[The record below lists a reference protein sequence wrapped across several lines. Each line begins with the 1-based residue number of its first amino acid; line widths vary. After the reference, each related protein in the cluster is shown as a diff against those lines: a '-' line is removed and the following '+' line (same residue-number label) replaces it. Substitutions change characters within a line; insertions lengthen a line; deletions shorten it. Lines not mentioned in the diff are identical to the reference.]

1 MTSNTK
7 KNIDGRPQ
15 SSREI
20 RRHRITM
27 LVLWL
32 WPVILLLFI
41 GRWNI
46 VGKYWGWFL
55 CKIPWLL
62 FAGVM
67 QSWVYLAT
75 KKVPQERKELFMIVM
90 VFLTTASVFL
100 LPFGLAKWDYYTTYI
115 GYESNF
121 DFQMNPYWDYGENLL
136 ASFIIHFLAPLLPIV
151 VVVGVSEAK
160 GNSDFG
166 ASSYSGYS
174 YDDSER
180 DESMDD
186 DLLGAAAATG
196 LYYAAKHHHRHSDSW
211 LDNVMRGGD
220 ISDSFI
226 GHHGEFDRNDE
237 ARRISEDIQQFHN
250 AHPDADLSDHYN
262 WEDILDAETDGY
274 LDD

>member
-1 MTSNTK
+1 M
-7 KNIDGRPQ
+7 
-15 SSREI
+15 
-20 RRHRITM
+20 
-27 LVLWL
+27 
-32 WPVILLLFI
+32 
-41 GRWNI
+41 
-46 VGKYWGWFL
+46 
-55 CKIPWLL
+55 
-62 FAGVM
+62 
-67 QSWVYLAT
+67 
-75 KKVPQERKELFMIVM
+75 PQERKELFMIVM

-100 LPFGLAKWDYYTTYI
+100 LPFGLAKWDYYLEFI
-115 GYESNF
+115 DYESIYVF
-121 DFQMNPYWDYGENLL
+121 EMNPYWDYGENLL

-166 ASSYSGYS
+166 TSSYPGYS
-174 YDDSER
+174 YDDSEQ
-180 DESMDD
+180 DERLDD

-211 LDNVMRGGD
+211 LDNVMRGRD

-274 LDD
+274 FDD